1 MSMEPQ
7 GKTSDTRRMSLRGVA
22 LEAVLN
28 VTSGTTRAALFAV
41 LLAAVIFGCAG
52 AEFLQLREINMR
64 VREFVSSGASTVLV
78 EYAGRIDGAA
88 CESLASVDGVQAAG
102 ALRAASARPV
112 AEVLPMTPLPALEA
126 TPGAVELLASG
137 DSMETH
143 ALSVAEM
150 DGVWLSTQAAEV
162 VGAQV
167 GDTVPLSD
175 GSRMHIAGIYASPE
189 DGRTGNTS
197 YAVVMPV
204 HSTSVGKGFDVCMVK
219 AWPVPRSLESLA
231 LMRVRELS
239 GNRDDQPHV
248 RQLNATLGS
257 KLESERMYAS
267 RGTVHMPWMACAL
280 AMALGFAAIW
290 SRRLEF
296 ASALH
301 CGVPKLALMA
311 QSLLETMSWEIMAL
325 AICSPLFT
333 VAWLGWEGADG
344 MQVIMLMGRS
354 AIGALAGAICGALI
368 AVLCVRERNLF
379 RYFKGRG

>member
-7 GKTSDTRRMSLRGVA
+7 GKTSDTRRMSLRGAA

-189 DGRTGNTS
+189 HVGRQRLRRLHGQSMAGT
-197 YAVVMPV
+197 AVI
-204 HSTSVGKGFDVCMVK
+204 GIIGIDECK
-219 AWPVPRSLESLA
+219 
-231 LMRVRELS
+231 
-239 GNRDDQPHV
+239 
-248 RQLNATLGS
+248 
-257 KLESERMYAS
+257 
-267 RGTVHMPWMACAL
+267 GTV
-280 AMALGFAAIW
+280 GE
-290 SRRLEF
+290 S
-296 ASALH
+296 
-301 CGVPKLALMA
+301 
-311 QSLLETMSWEIMAL
+311 
-325 AICSPLFT
+325 
-333 VAWLGWEGADG
+333 
-344 MQVIMLMGRS
+344 
-354 AIGALAGAICGALI
+354 
-368 AVLCVRERNLF
+368 
-379 RYFKGRG
+379 